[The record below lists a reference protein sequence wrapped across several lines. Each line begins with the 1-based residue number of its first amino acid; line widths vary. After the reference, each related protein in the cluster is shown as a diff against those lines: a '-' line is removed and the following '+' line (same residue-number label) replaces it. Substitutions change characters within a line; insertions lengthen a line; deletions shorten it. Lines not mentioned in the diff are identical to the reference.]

1 MTEVPDARSDWGR
14 FAPDSVERRMLD
26 DTGTA
31 LGLVL
36 RPRTV
41 VLDRARVEVEGIDA
55 DDRVVVQLV
64 ANQGAYKP
72 AWRNKVMADLFKLLW
87 LRQSVPG
94 SSGPSSSSPSRLHG
108 RSPGGSRWPPR
119 TSASRCSSGTGT
131 RRHRRGVDTARPFTR
146 SQHMWPDSVTRA
158 S

>member
-94 SSGPSSSSPSRLHG
+94 VERAVLVVAEPAARALAGWVSVAAEDLGIEVLVWDGRTAAPSQR
-108 RSPGGSRWPPR
+108 
-119 TSASRCSSGTGT
+119 
-131 RRHRRGVDTARPFTR
+131 
-146 SQHMWPDSVTRA
+146 
-158 S
+158 

>member
-94 SSGPSSSSPSRLHG
+94 VERAVLVVAEPAARALAGWVSVAAEDLGVEVLVWDGHAAAP
-108 RSPGGSRWPPR
+108 
-119 TSASRCSSGTGT
+119 A
-131 RRHRRGVDTARPFTR
+131 RR
-146 SQHMWPDSVTRA
+146 
-158 S
+158 

>member
-94 SSGPSSSSPSRLHG
+94 AERAVLVVAEPAARALAGWVSVAAEDLGIEVLVWDGRTAAPSR
-108 RSPGGSRWPPR
+108 R
-119 TSASRCSSGTGT
+119 
-131 RRHRRGVDTARPFTR
+131 
-146 SQHMWPDSVTRA
+146 
-158 S
+158 

>member
-1 MTEVPDARSDWGR
+1 MTEVPVARPEWGR
-14 FAPDSVERRMLD
+14 FAPDSVERRMLEH
-26 DTGTA
+26 TGTA

-55 DDRVVVQLV
+55 EDRVVVQLV

-87 LRQSVPG
+87 LRQSIPG
-94 SSGPSSSSPSRLHG
+94 E
-108 RSPGGSRWPPR
+108 PR
-119 TSASRCSSGTGT
+119 PVLVVAEPAARALAGWVAVAAADL
-131 RRHRRGVDTARPFTR
+131 GVEVLVWDGDAARPSPR
-146 SQHMWPDSVTRA
+146 
-158 S
+158 

>member
-1 MTEVPDARSDWGR
+1 MTEVPAARSEWGR
-14 FAPDSVERRMLD
+14 FAPDSVERRMLG

-41 VLDRARVEVEGIDA
+41 VLDRARVEVEGIDDA
-55 DDRVVVQLV
+55 DRVVVQLV

-94 SSGPSSSSPSRLHG
+94 VERAVLVVAEPAARALAGWVAVAAEDLGIEVLVWDGHTAVA
-108 RSPGGSRWPPR
+108 PPR
-119 TSASRCSSGTGT
+119 
-131 RRHRRGVDTARPFTR
+131 
-146 SQHMWPDSVTRA
+146 
-158 S
+158 

>member
-1 MTEVPDARSDWGR
+1 MTEVSDARSDWGR

-94 SSGPSSSSPSRLHG
+94 VERAVLVVAEPAARALAGWVSVAAEDLGVEVLVWDGHAAAP
-108 RSPGGSRWPPR
+108 
-119 TSASRCSSGTGT
+119 A
-131 RRHRRGVDTARPFTR
+131 RR
-146 SQHMWPDSVTRA
+146 
-158 S
+158 

>member
-1 MTEVPDARSDWGR
+1 MTEALDARSEWGR

-26 DTGTA
+26 HTGAA

-41 VLDRARVEVEGIDA
+41 VLDRARVEVEGIDVGG
-55 DDRVVVQLV
+55 RVVVQLV

-87 LRQSVPG
+87 LRQAVPG
-94 SSGPSSSSPSRLHG
+94 VERAVLVVAQPASRALAGWGAVAAADLGVEVLLWDGEVATPSSR
-108 RSPGGSRWPPR
+108 
-119 TSASRCSSGTGT
+119 
-131 RRHRRGVDTARPFTR
+131 
-146 SQHMWPDSVTRA
+146 
-158 S
+158 

>member
-1 MTEVPDARSDWGR
+1 MTEALDARSEWGR

-26 DTGTA
+26 HTGAA

-41 VLDRARVEVEGIDA
+41 VLDRARVEVEGIDVGG
-55 DDRVVVQLV
+55 RVVVQLV

-87 LRQSVPG
+87 LRQAVPG
-94 SSGPSSSSPSRLHG
+94 VERAVLVVAQPASRALAGWVAVAAADLGVEVLLWDGEVATPSSR
-108 RSPGGSRWPPR
+108 
-119 TSASRCSSGTGT
+119 
-131 RRHRRGVDTARPFTR
+131 
-146 SQHMWPDSVTRA
+146 
-158 S
+158 